1 MQTEETD
8 SALDEDEIDAD
19 NVFDDIDDDEISDRG
34 SIIPE
39 TVIQFADGMLAR
51 LPPR

>member
-19 NVFDDIDDDEISDRG
+19 NVFDDVDDDEISDAG

-39 TVIQFADGMLAR
+39 TVIQFADGMLSR